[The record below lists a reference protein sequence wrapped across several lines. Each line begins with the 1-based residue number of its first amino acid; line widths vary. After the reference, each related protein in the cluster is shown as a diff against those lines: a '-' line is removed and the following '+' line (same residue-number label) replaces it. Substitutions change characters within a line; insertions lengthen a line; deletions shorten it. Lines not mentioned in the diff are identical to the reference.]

1 MINILTDSTCDL
13 GKDLAARFSISMIPL
28 YVIMGEQTYA
38 DGKDIQISDLFKS
51 VEQTGKLPKTSAP
64 SVPDFQKFFDRPG
77 ESIYIGI
84 SSQLSATVQNATLA
98 KESFEDGRVY
108 VIDSLNLSTGIGLL
122 AIKAAELRDQGLP
135 AAEIARQVTEMIPR
149 VKTSFIIDTME
160 YVYKGGRCTAIQS
173 LAGSLLSIRPILDVR
188 PDGSLGVK
196 AKIRGTR
203 AKGLKALLDDFT
215 ENLPQIDLKRV
226 FVTHSGCDEDAEM
239 LKSELSKLA
248 PIQEVLI
255 TYAGSVIA
263 SHCGPNT
270 IGILYTL
277 K

>member
-1 MINILTDSTCDL
+1 MVNILTDSTCDL
-13 GKDLAARFSISMIPL
+13 GKDLAARYNIQVIPL

-38 DGKDIQISDLFKS
+38 DGVDIQIWDLFKS
-51 VEQTGKLPKTSAP
+51 VQQTAKLPKTSAP

-84 SSQLSATVQNATLA
+84 SSQLSATVQNASLA
-98 KESFEDGRVY
+98 KESFEEGRVY
-108 VIDSLNLSTGIGLL
+108 VIDSRNLSTGIGLL

-135 AAEIARQVTEMIPR
+135 AAEITRQITDMLPR

-173 LAGSLLSIRPILDVR
+173 LVGSLLSIRPILEVR

-196 AKIRGTR
+196 AKTRGTR
-203 AKGLKALLDDFT
+203 AKGLKTLLDDFV
-215 ENLPQIDLKRV
+215 ENLPQIDLQRI
-226 FVTHSGCDEDAEM
+226 FVTHSGCDQDAEM
-239 LKSELSKLA
+239 LKKELLKLA

-263 SHCGPNT
+263 SHCGPDT
-270 IGILYTL
+270 IGILYRL